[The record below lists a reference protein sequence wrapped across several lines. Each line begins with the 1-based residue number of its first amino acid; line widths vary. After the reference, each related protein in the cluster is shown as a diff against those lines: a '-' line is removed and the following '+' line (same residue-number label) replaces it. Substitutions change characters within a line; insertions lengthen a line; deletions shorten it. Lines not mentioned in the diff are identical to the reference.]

1 PALALMQ
8 TMLDAMPRDMQ
19 QDAARH
25 LRHTLDHGLPPGA
38 QAMLGEQADSTTRLL
53 SGMQAKLQDQQKE
66 QHARIAIH
74 HYHCDHLGTPMA
86 LTDQRGL
93 VTWAAKLDPWG
104 NVLQE
109 YNPQGIHQAIR
120 LPGQHHDRET
130 GLYYNRHR
138 YYDPVVGS
146 YINQD
151 PIGLAGGSHNTSY
164 PKSPTIAMDPLG
176 LFDIAG
182 GALDLWGVVSGRKSA
197 KKRSCKCDA
206 ILKRK
211 QAYEELVAKLSR
223 GTPMSEWDNE
233 ALRYLDKQRK
243 IDALTAAEI
252 GFEFGSDA
260 LIAAGTSGGL
270 SGAKAVA
277 AEYGAMV
284 SATPKGYD
292 NSAHAAGRGNWTI
305 STSDECE

>member
-1 PALALMQ
+1 MQ
-8 TMLDAMPRDMQ
+8 TTLSDVPRDMQ
-19 QDAARH
+19 QEAARH
-25 LRHTLDHGLPPGA
+25 LRHTLEHSLQPSV
-38 QAMLGEQADSTTRLL
+38 QAILGEEAEGTTRLL
-53 SGMQAKLQDQQKE
+53 SGMQAKLQEQERQQ
-66 QHARIAIH
+66 RIAISLPLRPTGH
-74 HYHCDHLGTPMA
+74 ANGPDGPDRPSGLGS
-86 LTDQRGL
+86 
-93 VTWAAKLDPWG
+93 KLDPWG

-120 LPGQHHDRET
+120 LPGQHHE

>member
-1 PALALMQ
+1 MQ
-8 TMLDAMPRDMQ
+8 TTLSDVPRDMQ
-19 QDAARH
+19 QEAARH
-25 LRHTLDHGLPPGA
+25 LRHTLEHSLQPSV
-38 QAMLGEQADSTTRLL
+38 QAILGEEAEGTTRLL
-53 SGMQAKLQDQQKE
+53 SGMQAKLQEQERQQ
-66 QHARIAIH
+66 RIAISLPLRPTGH
-74 HYHCDHLGTPMA
+74 ANGPDGPDRPSGLGS
-86 LTDQRGL
+86 
-93 VTWAAKLDPWG
+93 KLDPWG

-109 YNPQGIHQAIR
+109 YNPQGILQAIR

-206 ILKRK
+206 ILK
-211 QAYEELVAKLSR
+211 
-223 GTPMSEWDNE
+223 G
-233 ALRYLDKQRK
+233 
-243 IDALTAAEI
+243 
-252 GFEFGSDA
+252 GF
-260 LIAAGTSGGL
+260 
-270 SGAKAVA
+270 
-277 AEYGAMV
+277 
-284 SATPKGYD
+284 
-292 NSAHAAGRGNWTI
+292 NR
-305 STSDECE
+305 STQHTHQTFQQVF